1 MKAWQGISEFVAVA
15 EQHSFTEAAKQLDC
29 SVAQVSRNVTALEQR
44 LGLKLLFRSTRSVTL
59 TKEGELYL
67 QHCRHL
73 VYSLTEANQA
83 VAELSTSPRGQLR
96 ITAPV
101 YYGEHRIAPLLHQF
115 LQQYPELELHL
126 QLSNQRLDLIQGSF
140 DLAIRLGQLEDSS
153 LMARRLTARQLH
165 LVAAPAYLRQFGQPA
180 DLAELSQH
188 SCLPGTLDHW
198 RFWEA
203 GKSVNFR
210 PRGRVQCNSGL
221 ALLDAAKR
229 GLGLVQLPDY
239 YVHQPLIQ
247 GELMELLPDNRPD
260 AEGIWALY
268 PKNRHLTTKVQ
279 LVIDYLQ
286 QQLTAR
292 VKNPG

>member
-1 MKAWQGISEFVAVA
+1 MKEWQGISEFVAVA
-15 EQHSFTEAAKQLDC
+15 EHYSFTDAARQLDC
-29 SVAQVSRNVTALEQR
+29 SVAQVSRSVAALEQR

-73 VYSLTEANQA
+73 VHSLTEANQA
-83 VAELSTSPRGQLR
+83 VNELSSTPRGPLR

-101 YYGEHRIAPLLHQF
+101 YYGEHRVAPLLHQF
-115 LQQYPELELHL
+115 LLQYPELELQL

-140 DLAIRLGQLEDSS
+140 DLAIRLGHLEDSS
-153 LMARRLTARQLH
+153 LMARRLAERSLH
-165 LVAAPAYLRQFGQPA
+165 LVAAPAYLAADGYPQQLA
-180 DLAELSQH
+180 DLPQH
-188 SCLPGTLDHW
+188 QCLPGTLDHW
-198 RFWEA
+198 RFQEA
-203 GKSVNFR
+203 GKAVSFR

-239 YVHQPLIQ
+239 YVQQPLIR

-260 AEGIWALY
+260 AEGVWALY

-286 QQLTAR
+286 QHL
-292 VKNPG
+292 

>member
-15 EQHSFTEAAKQLDC
+15 EHQSFTDAARQLDC
-29 SVAQVSRNVTALEQR
+29 SVAQVSRSVAALEQR

-73 VYSLTEANQA
+73 VHSLTEANQA
-83 VAELSTSPRGQLR
+83 VTELSSTPRGQLR

-101 YYGEHRIAPLLHQF
+101 YYGEHRIAPLLHRF
-115 LQQYPELELHL
+115 LIQYPELELQL
-126 QLSNQRLDLIQGSF
+126 QLSNQRMDLIQGSF

-153 LMARRLTARQLH
+153 LMARRLAQRSLY
-165 LVAAPAYLRQFGQPA
+165 LVAAPGYLNTQGYPQQ
-180 DLAELSQH
+180 LSELNQH
-188 SCLPGTLDHW
+188 QCLPGTLDHW
-198 RFWEA
+198 RFKEQ
-203 GKSVNFR
+203 GKAVTFR

-221 ALLDAAKR
+221 ALLDAAR
-229 GLGLVQLPDY
+229 QGIGIVQLPDY
-239 YVHQPLIQ
+239 YVQQPLLR
-247 GELMELLPDNRPD
+247 GELVELLTDNRPD

-279 LVIDYLQ
+279 LLIDYLQ
-286 QQLTAR
+286 QQLSAI
-292 VKNPG
+292 

>member
-1 MKAWQGISEFVAVA
+1 MKEWQGISEFVAVA
-15 EQHSFTEAAKQLDC
+15 EQRSFTEAAGQLDC
-29 SVAQVSRNVTALEQR
+29 SVAQVSRNVAALEQR

-73 VYSLTEANQA
+73 VHSLGEANQA
-83 VAELSTSPRGQLR
+83 VTELSSSPRGRLR

-115 LQQYPELELHL
+115 LLQYPELELQL

-153 LMARRLTARQLH
+153 LMARRLADRRLF
-165 LVAAPAYLRQFGQPA
+165 LVAAPSY
-180 DLAELSQH
+180 LAEHGRPQQLADLSQH
-188 SCLPGTLDHW
+188 QCLPGTLDHW
-198 RFWEA
+198 RFQEL
-203 GKSVNFR
+203 GKAVTVR

-221 ALLDAAKR
+221 ALLDAAQR

-239 YVHQPLIQ
+239 YVQQPLAQ
-247 GELMELLPDNRPD
+247 GDLVELLTDYRPQ

-268 PKNRHLTTKVQ
+268 PKNRHLTAKVQ
-279 LVIDYLQ
+279 LVIDYIQ
-286 QQLTAR
+286 QQLS
-292 VKNPG
+292 N

>member
-1 MKAWQGISEFVAVA
+1 MSDWQGISEFVAVA
-15 EQHSFTEAAKQLDC
+15 ERHSFTAAARQLDC
-29 SVAQVSRNVTALEQR
+29 SVAQVSRNVAALEQR

-73 VYSLTEANQA
+73 VSGLQEANQLLA
-83 VAELSTSPRGQLR
+83 DFNQTPRGRLR

-115 LQQYPELELHL
+115 LRQYPELELQL
-126 QLSNQRLDLIQGSF
+126 QLSNERLDLIQDSY

-153 LMARRLTARQLH
+153 LMARRLTSRQLH
-165 LVAAPAYLRQFGQPA
+165 LVAAPCYLAVAGTPQS
-180 DLAELSQH
+180 LTELQHH

-198 RFWEA
+198 RFQEA
-203 GKSVNFR
+203 GKAVSFR

-221 ALLDAAKR
+221 ALLDAAIS

-239 YVHQPLIQ
+239 YLGAALENKQ
-247 GELMELLPDNRPD
+247 LMEVLPAFRPKS
-260 AEGIWALY
+260 EGIWALY
-268 PKNRHLTTKVQ
+268 PKNRHLTARVQ
-279 LVIDYLQ
+279 LLIDYLH
-286 QQLTAR
+286 QQLALDAS
-292 VKNPG
+292 